1 MERAKSMYVIN
12 HWIAPFIKSQ
22 LTDNL
27 EKSDIYIFRFDKSLN
42 DVTQTS
48 EMNLYVS
55 YWDVNASQISIYG
68 SSFLGHATHKGLL
81 KHFGEIMKDLSR
93 SKLFLLSMA
102 RPNVNL
108 KYLNKFSKLIL
119 LLRKKTKSRV

>member
-48 EMNLYVS
+48 EMNVYVS
-55 YWDVNASQISIYG
+55 YWDVNASQISI
-68 SSFLGHATHKGLL
+68 LWL
-81 KHFGEIMKDLSR
+81 
-93 SKLFLLSMA
+93 
-102 RPNVNL
+102 
-108 KYLNKFSKLIL
+108 KFSGACHA
-119 LLRKKTKSRV
+119 